1 MSKFFLHDSNMLS
14 NRKIAALRQKFSHVG
29 YSVWCMLLEQLAATE
44 SRSITLDEIGIITY
58 AALFDVE
65 EQQLC
70 DIINFAVKIGLV
82 ACDGITISCPS
93 LNARLVEY
101 EKSKKQQCISDKRR
115 KAINKRWCNGEET
128 KEDESGEEIV
138 TSNDA
143 TTIQNDTKL
152 KNEVF
157 CHTKRIQNDT
167 TTIQNDTKPKN
178 AVYNS
183 YINNTNEY
191 INANNYAIAQE
202 KEKDK
207 EKKKFPPHPLIEEK
221 EKEKE
226 KETAAVVAAAARV
239 RESEAATADN
249 VVAETLGISS
259 LSRQGIEGKRSTAVF
274 TAARQNNPQTP
285 PPPPPKVVAINVDGS
300 EMCGTTIPHDEL
312 HTMVAT
318 IGKEQ
323 IWLEALAMQHHLPS
337 VAVVR
342 ARLPDF
348 IRECV
353 CQGKTRHESLQSVKS
368 HFSNWLRVRL
378 AAEKRQNYVT
388 TTQTTSAN
396 KSTLTDAS
404 TNVGYRAEWKTLLD
418 SYS

>member
-138 TSNDA
+138 TSND
-143 TTIQNDTKL
+143 
-152 KNEVF
+152 
-157 CHTKRIQNDT
+157 T

-285 PPPPPKVVAINVDGS
+285 PPPP
-300 EMCGTTIPHDEL
+300 
-312 HTMVAT
+312 
-318 IGKEQ
+318 
-323 IWLEALAMQHHLPS
+323 
-337 VAVVR
+337 
-342 ARLPDF
+342 
-348 IRECV
+348 
-353 CQGKTRHESLQSVKS
+353 
-368 HFSNWLRVRL
+368 
-378 AAEKRQNYVT
+378 
-388 TTQTTSAN
+388 
-396 KSTLTDAS
+396 
-404 TNVGYRAEWKTLLD
+404 
-418 SYS
+418 

>member
-285 PPPPPKVVAINVDGS
+285 PPPPP
-300 EMCGTTIPHDEL
+300 
-312 HTMVAT
+312 
-318 IGKEQ
+318 
-323 IWLEALAMQHHLPS
+323 
-337 VAVVR
+337 
-342 ARLPDF
+342 
-348 IRECV
+348 
-353 CQGKTRHESLQSVKS
+353 
-368 HFSNWLRVRL
+368 
-378 AAEKRQNYVT
+378 
-388 TTQTTSAN
+388 
-396 KSTLTDAS
+396 
-404 TNVGYRAEWKTLLD
+404 
-418 SYS
+418 